1 MCLETTEMRK
11 RSLVADS
18 LHTKKLLYCTHC
30 KNKVFP
36 EVKICKLIQYIKKR
50 IQRTII
56 LQSLDI
62 IKGEL
67 CNQQSYHRTKFL

>member
-30 KNKVFP
+30 KNKVFS
-36 EVKICKLIQYIKKR
+36 EEKICKLIQYIKKPNQ
-50 IQRTII
+50 ITVI
-56 LQSLDI
+56 LQKLDI

-67 CNQQSYHRTKFL
+67 CNQHSYHTTKFL